1 MNFKRFGISQN
12 PHLKIFA
19 EKLIC
24 YQSVYSDMFGLSR
37 GVPGLSLFL
46 HAAIPELSAGPKL
59 PCTDCSKIT
68 CKRFSS
74 E

>member
-1 MNFKRFGISQN
+1 MDFKGFGISQN

-19 EKLIC
+19 EKLIYC
-24 YQSVYSDMFGLSR
+24 QSVYSDMFGLSR

-46 HAAIPELSAGPKL
+46 HAAIPLPAAQETKSLPK
-59 PCTDCSKIT
+59 
-68 CKRFSS
+68 